1 MPHVARSRR
10 SRCDAEKR
18 IDGEQI
24 GEGDHQHRDDDD
36 QAPDEGLADVLVGA
50 PHVQVLRCRPDFRK
64 CRVWQAVSMT
74 EICAR

>member
-50 PHVQVLRCRPDFRK
+50 RTSRSCVAARISGNAAFGKPFR
-64 CRVWQAVSMT
+64 
-74 EICAR
+74 